1 MLIEADPGGE
11 GEVRADS
18 YEHLPPTRVLDIEV
32 VLFDPA
38 SLHFQMPT
46 IVLPDGGHDGGGL
59 ARFDDG
65 HDVIGLRTSE
75 IAIHEI
81 VAPSLGICLNGYTP
95 LLGAV
100 LGPVVILRSDVAQ
113 HLPTDWVDLTFQQE
127 QRAGKSRRKG
137 WIVAC
142 SRMRSK
148 QR

>member
-59 ARFDDG
+59 AGFDDG
-65 HDVIGLRTSE
+65 HDLVGLRTSE
-75 IAIHEI
+75 IALHEI
-81 VAPSLGICLNGYTP
+81 IASAGGIFLNGYIPFLRT
-95 LLGAV
+95 V
-100 LGPVVILRSDVAQ
+100 FSPVVVLRGDVAQ
-113 HLPTDWVDLTFQQE
+113 HLPTH
-127 QRAGKSRRKG
+127 G
-137 WIVAC
+137 I
-142 SRMRSK
+142 
-148 QR
+148 